1 VVEQLLRLL
10 ASLCAPHG
18 SRRLRFTVGAVVGL
32 SLATLGAA
40 IIAHARLDPDESQHL
55 HAAWLVAQGRVPYAD
70 FWEHHMPLF
79 HYALAPVTRRVAEG
93 PAIYFAGRAI
103 MSLTAVG
110 TLVLVYVLGHRLGP
124 GVGAAAVILL
134 AVQFRFLQHSIQVRP
149 DGPALLT
156 WLVTVLMLVRWR
168 EHERARR
175 LLAAGLW
182 LGVTAA
188 LTPKAA
194 FVGLGALA
202 VLLTSSR
209 RPSPALMQI
218 GRRVLWLAA
227 GCAAPLTAL
236 MVWLTVTGG
245 SRALREFWQ
254 DVIVANLHF
263 PDFIKQ
269 TPVGAEGVGFLLLG
283 LAGMVM
289 TLREHGWRVLQHPLH
304 GPLLIPPAVV
314 SAIVLLPSTPAV
326 YSYTWLPVIAS
337 VSVYAGQALVAAV
350 ERLRAGAGTRATAL
364 VLLIVGGALVVPLA
378 VVGILALPSNREN
391 DADFLRMSRELAYA
405 CPGEAVLDSGPLAV
419 FRPTALRYPSLVH
432 GLRVWIVQGV
442 IPVDAL
448 VADLGRAQ
456 APVGVLDSRLRKIGG
471 PLTEFIAKHYV
482 REPDGLLVAGASLS
496 VPGGAGEA
504 DIDLLVPGRYELTTT
519 PGIHGVIDGIARG
532 ASVMWLSGG
541 QHRIS
546 WSGAPGTLRLA
557 ILPCAERSA
566 KPRAH
571 LLAEASHRLHDSRV
585 RQVAVA
591 HLAEDVMH
599 AGVTELGYLVG
610 DALGGS
616 AERGALDRVPGAV
629 LVGDPRIVPRVD
641 ARGIDVEVGGVVRRA
656 GMDHVPARPDQRRR
670 QLVLGLALTLRDVDE
685 SPQGRL
691 LAQALPRRV
700 VEGAL
705 GEAGLVER
713 EPLGH
718 ARERDA
724 RHQDRRAQPAALSNE
739 VG

>member
-18 SRRLRFTVGAVVGL
+18 TRRLRFALGAVAGL
-32 SLATLGAA
+32 SLAILVAA

-70 FWEHHMPLF
+70 FWEHHMPLL
-79 HYALAPVTRRVAEG
+79 HYALAPVTRRVPEG

-110 TLVLVYVLGHRLGP
+110 TLVLVYVLGGRFGP

-149 DGPALLT
+149 DGPALFT

-209 RPSPALMQI
+209 RPSPALTPI
-218 GRRVLWLAA
+218 VRRIAWLAA

-245 SRALREFWQ
+245 SRALRAFRQ

-289 TLREHGWRVLQHPLH
+289 ALREHGWRVLRHPLH

-314 SAIVLLPSTPAV
+314 SAILLLPSTPAV
-326 YSYTWLPVIAS
+326 YSYTWLPLIAS

-350 ERLRAGAGTRATAL
+350 ERLRAGAGTRGATAL
-364 VLLIVGGALVVPLA
+364 VALVVGGALVIPLA
-378 VVGILALPSNREN
+378 VLGILALPPNREN
-391 DADFLRMSRELAYA
+391 HADFLRMSRELAYA

-432 GLRVWIVQGV
+432 GLRAWIAQGV
-442 IPVDAL
+442 ISVDDL

-456 APVGVLDSRLRKIGG
+456 APVGVLDSRLRKVGG

-496 VPGGAGEA
+496 LPGGAGEA

-519 PGIHGVIDGIARG
+519 PGIHGIIAGSAPG

-557 ILPCAERSA
+557 ILPCAERLSETVGS
-566 KPRAH
+566 PSRRSF
-571 LLAEASHRLHDSRV
+571 AS
-585 RQVAVA
+585 
-591 HLAEDVMH
+591 
-599 AGVTELGYLVG
+599 T
-610 DALGGS
+610 
-616 AERGALDRVPGAV
+616 P
-629 LVGDPRIVPRVD
+629 
-641 ARGIDVEVGGVVRRA
+641 
-656 GMDHVPARPDQRRR
+656 
-670 QLVLGLALTLRDVDE
+670 
-685 SPQGRL
+685 
-691 LAQALPRRV
+691 
-700 VEGAL
+700 
-705 GEAGLVER
+705 
-713 EPLGH
+713 
-718 ARERDA
+718 
-724 RHQDRRAQPAALSNE
+724 
-739 VG
+739 